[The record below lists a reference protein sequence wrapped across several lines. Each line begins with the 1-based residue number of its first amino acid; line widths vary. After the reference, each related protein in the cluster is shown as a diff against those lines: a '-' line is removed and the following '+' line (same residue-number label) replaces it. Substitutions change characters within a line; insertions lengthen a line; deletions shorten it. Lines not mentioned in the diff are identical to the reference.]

1 VAEGSTP
8 ICASIAIA
16 VTLATYA
23 MSFGSAKAGDDGDC
37 CSSLEDRIAKLE
49 SEADKGNTKVS
60 VTVSGW
66 LEKSATQW
74 SDGGGQGTKPS
85 LAKDR

>member
-1 VAEGSTP
+1 MTKGASP
-8 ICASIAIA
+8 ICLSIAIA

-23 MSFGSAKAGDDGDC
+23 MGFGSAKAGDDGDC

-49 SEADKGNTKVS
+49 SEADKRNKKVS

-66 LEKSATQW
+66 LERSATQW
-74 SDGGGQGTKPS
+74 SDGGGQG
-85 LAKDR
+85 AKSSSATNR